1 MRAKADMISSSVCSK
16 LIEKNADG
24 IVLVNQRGSV
34 LFANPAAEAL
44 FGLPLV
50 GREFGFPVVVGEATE
65 VDLLPPGQAPRVA
78 ELRVATISLE
88 KQESAF
94 LVSLRDLTERV
105 EMEGQLRR
113 AMEDAQ
119 EAARAKSH
127 FLSHLSHELR
137 TPLNAVI
144 GLTNLLLDKCLGPVN
159 EDQENLLRDVLQ
171 GGRELLHIFN
181 NLLELVNAEGSRDE
195 SHVALFELRPLL
207 INHLA
212 KIQDQAR
219 KKNITLCIDF
229 EKAPEC
235 VLSSEQIIGLVLD
248 ELLLNALKF
257 TRPGGEVRLSARP
270 LEEDSNTK
278 LEIVVSDNGVG
289 VQQKNL
295 ERIFEPFSQED
306 SSYHRTFGGL
316 GLGLAVIRKLVGK
329 LGGWIRAENLGQN
342 NGSLFRIVIPI

>member
-1 MRAKADMISSSVCSK
+1 MISPSICSK

-24 IVLVNQRGSV
+24 VVLVNRKGMV

-44 FGLPLV
+44 FGMPLV

-78 ELRVATISLE
+78 ELRVAAIRLE
-88 KQESAF
+88 KAESAF

-105 EMEGQLRR
+105 QMEDQLRR

-127 FLSHLSHELR
+127 FLANLSHELR

-144 GLTNLLLDKCLGPVN
+144 GLTNLLLGECLGPVN
-159 EDQENLLRDVLQ
+159 EDQANLLRDVLQ

-181 NLLELVNAEGSRDE
+181 NLLELADAETRQGE
-195 SHVALFELRPLL
+195 SQTTLFELRPLL
-207 INHLA
+207 IDHLTKA
-212 KIQDQAR
+212 QEQAH
-219 KKNITLCIDF
+219 KKNITLRADL

-235 VLSSEQIIGLVLD
+235 ILSSERIIGRVLD

-257 TRPGGEVRLSARP
+257 THPGGEVRLSARP
-270 LEEDSNTK
+270 LEENSTTR

-289 VQQKNL
+289 IQTKNL

-306 SSYHRTFGGL
+306 RSYHRTFGGL
-316 GLGLAVIRKLVGK
+316 GLGLAVIRKLVEQ
-329 LGGWIRAENLGQN
+329 LGGWIRAEKLDQTD
-342 NGSLFRIVIPI
+342 GSLFRVVIPI